1 MALTKK
7 AERTRAKLLESAR
20 RLISER
26 GFDHVSVEDI
36 TKDSQVAKGT
46 FYHYFKCKEDV
57 VLALSYESSVNNL
70 ENALACEGGVVAR
83 CAMYFHVVYRDCQWN
98 GVRLIRQWLRE
109 RIENEASTSESEEA
123 LCNIYSALERILTV
137 HQGEGNGELRADT
150 PIEKVCRLMVGHFVG
165 VITVW
170 CMMNGSFNIAEDP
183 ENYTLMD
190 IENLLGPFLI
200 KE

>member
-7 AERTRAKLLESAR
+7 AERTRAKLLASAR

-57 VLALSYESSVNNL
+57 VLALSNAAAVHNL
-70 ENALACEGGVVAR
+70 ENALAYEGGVIAR
-83 CAMYFHVVYRDCQWN
+83 CAMYFHAVYRDCQWN

-109 RIENEASTSESEEA
+109 SIENETSSSESEET
-123 LCNIYSALERILTV
+123 LCNIYSALEQILTV
-137 HQGEGNGELRADT
+137 HQGEGKNELCADA
-150 PIEKVCRLMVGHFVG
+150 PVEKVCRLMVSHIMG

-170 CMMNGSFNIAEDP
+170 CMLNGSFTISDDSD
-183 ENYTLMD
+183 NYTLMD
-190 IENLLGPFLI
+190 IENLLGPFLM